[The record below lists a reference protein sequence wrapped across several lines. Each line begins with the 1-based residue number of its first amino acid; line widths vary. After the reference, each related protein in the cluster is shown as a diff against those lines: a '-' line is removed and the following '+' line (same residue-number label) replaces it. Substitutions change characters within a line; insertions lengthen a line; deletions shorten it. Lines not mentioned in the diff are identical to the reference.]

1 MSSITVV
8 FAGVI
13 ALVTLCVSAYLGV
26 SLFWMFASYLAA
38 GYGTLAII
46 STYIYFTRTDW

>member
-1 MSSITVV
+1 MRSITVM
-8 FAGVI
+8 FAGII

-26 SLFWMFASYLAA
+26 SLFWMFTSYLAA

-46 STYIYFTRTDW
+46 SAYMYFTRKDF